1 MYQDVVEVRKRRARA
16 QEKAGGEVETS
27 GQAQDVDHHVSTED

>member
-16 QEKAGGEVETS
+16 LGRAGGEVETS
-27 GQAQDVDHHVSTED
+27 EQAQDVDHHVSADG